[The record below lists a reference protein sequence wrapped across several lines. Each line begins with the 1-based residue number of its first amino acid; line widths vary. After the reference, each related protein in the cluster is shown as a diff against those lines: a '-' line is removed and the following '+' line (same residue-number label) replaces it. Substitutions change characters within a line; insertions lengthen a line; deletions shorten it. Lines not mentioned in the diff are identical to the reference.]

1 MVRCRDVAMMQFI
14 KDAFHFYSRTSRIR
28 CDVQFWVD
36 QVWRELLQ
44 AVYDHEAVDGCL
56 EGVSDRG
63 QQSGGCGLRRR
74 TELCTQ

>member
-1 MVRCRDVAMMQFI
+1 MLNGLKDVV
-14 KDAFHFYSRTSRIR
+14 HFYSRASRIR

-44 AVYDHEAVDGCL
+44 ALHDHETVDGCL

-63 QQSGGCGLRRR
+63 QQSGGRGLRRG
-74 TELCTQ
+74 TDLCTQ